1 MLNHPIRL
9 KVCGLTSATD
19 AQAAADAGAAYL
31 GFIFYPKSPRALALW
46 RFGALQAGLPAGP
59 QRVAVMVEPGLA
71 EITAAQQAGFDF
83 IQIHFKTSTPL
94 AQVRE
99 WSELIGPAR
108 LWLAPKLPPG
118 ADLSPLLLPLADTF
132 LLDTYHAEK
141 FGGTGET
148 GDWAK
153 FRRHLQAHPDKTWVL
168 SGGLTPEN
176 LAEAVAHSGTKFVD
190 LNSGLES
197 SPGVKDHGILRQ
209 LAAVLK
215 R

>member
-1 MLNHPIRL
+1 MLNCPTRL

-19 AQAAADAGAAYL
+19 AQEAAETGAAYL
-31 GFIFYPKSPRALALW
+31 GFIFYPKSPRALTMAQ
-46 RFGALQAGLPAGP
+46 FGVLKAGLPAGP
-59 QRVAVMVEPGLA
+59 KRVAVVVEPGLA

-99 WSELIGPAR
+99 WSELITPAR
-108 LWLAPKLPPG
+108 LWLAPKLPPET
-118 ADLSPLLLPLADTF
+118 DLSPLLLSLADTF

-153 FRRHLQAHPDKTWVL
+153 FRRHLQAHPDKTWIL
-168 SGGLTPEN
+168 SGGLTAEN
-176 LAEAVAHSGTKFVD
+176 LAEAVARSGAEFVD

-197 SPGVKDHGILRQ
+197 SPGVKDHGKLRQ